1 MKHFTIFISLFFMI
15 SATATVFAGQ
25 AKTNTSNLII
35 HITGFE
41 NSNGVAKVALVN
53 SKQNYSEETP
63 FKGYNF
69 TIINSRVI
77 KTIRL
82 PFGEYAIKVYHDE
95 NGNDEMDT
103 RMFGI
108 PKERYGFSNDARG
121 AFGPPEY
128 GEARFKLDS
137 PEKEIIITL
146 Q

>member
-15 SATATVFAGQ
+15 LAAATVFAGQ

-53 SKQNYSEETP
+53 SNKNYNSETP
-63 FKGYNF
+63 FKGYDLN
-69 TIINSRVI
+69 IINNQAI
-77 KTIRL
+77 KTITL
-82 PFGEYAIKVYHDE
+82 PYGEYAVKVYHDE
-95 NGNDEMDT
+95 NGNDELDT

-108 PKERYGFSNDARG
+108 PKERYGFSNNVKG

-128 GEARFKLDS
+128 EEVRFNLDS
-137 PEKEIIITL
+137 PEKKINITL

>member
-25 AKTNTSNLII
+25 VKTNSSNLMI

-53 SKQNYSEETP
+53 SKRNYSEETP

-69 TIINSRVI
+69 TIINNRAI

-82 PFGEYAIKVYHDE
+82 PYGEYAIKVYQMMPGEYSDHL
-95 NGNDEMDT
+95 NMK
-103 RMFGI
+103 ML
-108 PKERYGFSNDARG
+108 YSN
-121 AFGPPEY
+121 
-128 GEARFKLDS
+128 
-137 PEKEIIITL
+137 
-146 Q
+146 

>member
-1 MKHFTIFISLFFMI
+1 MI

-25 AKTNTSNLII
+25 VKTNSSNLMI

-53 SKQNYSEETP
+53 SKRNYSEETP

-69 TIINSRVI
+69 TIINNRAI

-82 PFGEYAIKVYHDE
+82 PYGEYAIKVYHDE

-128 GEARFKLDS
+128 EDALFKLDS
-137 PEKEIIITL
+137 PKKEIIITL